1 MKWEYKEFAETISHT
16 EEWIEF
22 LNKKGN
28 EGWELI
34 SYTTELNP
42 FNDLK
47 KYLRKCIFKRK
58 FQPKPIG
65 KIEKTIKMIN

>member
-1 MKWEYKEFAETISHT
+1 MEKWEYKEFAETVSHT

-22 LNKKGN
+22 LNKKGS

-47 KYLRKCIFKRK
+47 KYIRKCIFKRK
-58 FQPKPIG
+58 IQ
-65 KIEKTIKMIN
+65 